1 MTSRCPLFTT
11 PLQFRFSSLEQE
23 IICGSPDAISRIGD
37 SLAKLGV
44 ERAMV
49 VCGPTILASCNVVQR
64 VQDAL
69 GQRYVGLY
77 SGVAPHSPVETVQE
91 AVALAKEM
99 QPDVLVS
106 VGGGSTHDTTKGI
119 AMLLAEGGD
128 IHDWEVIF
136 EPPNRVTY
144 PDTPHEKLP
153 IVSVPTT
160 MGGAELSRGGGG
172 FTDKRLGRKILLS
185 GQGTG
190 HRVVIIDGEALATT
204 PMRIQLATGIGQL
217 RISIESVYS
226 TGHNPIGDA
235 LSLHAIGMLAEYL
248 PRCPEGDID
257 VLLNTKTAAG
267 CLLMLAM
274 GAVGGL
280 GLNTAIAH
288 HVGGLYDVPH
298 GEANA
303 ILLPHTMRFNLDASA
318 DRQKLIAEAM
328 GVDTAGMTD
337 EEAGLAA
344 SDAVARLCRALDLP
358 ETLRD
363 VGVPEEG
370 LEFIAAA
377 TLHDRGLATNPKP
390 ISDAGPVMEVLRRA
404 W

>member
-1 MTSRCPLFTT
+1 MTTT
-11 PLQFRFSSLEQE
+11 APLQFRFSSLEQE
-23 IICGSPDAISRIGD
+23 IICAQDAISRIGD

-99 QPDVLVS
+99 QPNVLVS

-217 RISIESVYS
+217 RIAIESVYS

-267 CLLMLAM
+267 CLPMLAM

>member
-1 MTSRCPLFTT
+1 MTTT
-11 PLQFRFSSLEQE
+11 APLQFRFSSLEQE
-23 IICGSPDAISRIGD
+23 IICAQDAISRIGD

-99 QPDVLVS
+99 QPNVLVS

-217 RISIESVYS
+217 RIAIESVYS

-267 CLLMLAM
+267 CLPMLAM

-337 EEAGLAA
+337 EEAGMTA

>member
-1 MTSRCPLFTT
+1 MTTT
-11 PLQFRFSSLEQE
+11 APLQFRFSSLEQE
-23 IICGSPDAISRIGD
+23 IICAQDAISRIGD

-267 CLLMLAM
+267 CLPMLAM

>member
-1 MTSRCPLFTT
+1 MTTSS

-23 IICGSPDAISRIGD
+23 IICTPDAISRIGD

-77 SGVAPHSPVETVQE
+77 SSVAPHSPVETVQE

-217 RISIESVYS
+217 RIAIESVYS

-267 CLLMLAM
+267 CLPMLAM

-390 ISDAGPVMEVLRRA
+390 ISDAGPVIEVLRRA